1 MHRAKRRYEIKFSY
15 LLFMFSSIL
24 FTFRI
29 VHKKESVHPF
39 PNNELI
45 DILRSKKG
53 AKIMDTCADILIVID
68 LQNGVCY
75 SEEHL
80 FDLQNLLT
88 KVNKRIS
95 SYRKSNKPILFVQHC
110 DNDLVPEKEL
120 WAIHADLD
128 VQEQDFFVR
137 KTHANSFYKTNLKE
151 ILDQLSVHRIEFC
164 GAQTEYCMDATI
176 KFAHGLGYENFMVQK
191 ATSTLNNPF
200 MSAKETINF
209 YENIWNHRFLKL
221 MKDEI

>member
-1 MHRAKRRYEIKFSY
+1 
-15 LLFMFSSIL
+15 
-24 FTFRI
+24 
-29 VHKKESVHPF
+29 
-39 PNNELI
+39 
-45 DILRSKKG
+45 
-53 AKIMDTCADILIVID
+53 MDTCADVLIVID

-80 FDLQNLLT
+80 FNLQNLLT

-110 DNDLVPEKEL
+110 DDDLVPEKEL
-120 WAIHADLD
+120 WAIHSDLD
-128 VQEQDFFVR
+128 VQKQDFFVR
-137 KTHANSFYKTNLKE
+137 KTHANSFYNTNLKE

-164 GAQTEYCMDATI
+164 GAQTEYCMDTTI

-200 MSAKETINF
+200 MSAKETIDF

>member
-1 MHRAKRRYEIKFSY
+1 MKLSFHIFFLHSSQKIKVY
-15 LLFMFSSIL
+15 LLFQGNGF
-24 FTFRI
+24 
-29 VHKKESVHPF
+29 
-39 PNNELI
+39 I
-45 DILRSKKG
+45 DILRDKRG
-53 AKIMDTCADILIVID
+53 KIMNTYDILIVID

-80 FDLQNLLT
+80 FDLKNLLT
-88 KVNKRIS
+88 KVNNRIS
-95 SYRKSNKPILFVQHC
+95 SYRKLNKPILFVQHC
-110 DNDLVPEKEL
+110 DDDLVPEKEL

-151 ILDQLSVHRIEFC
+151 ILDQLSVQRIEFC

-200 MSAKETINF
+200 MSAKETIDF
-209 YENIWNHRFLKL
+209 YENIWNNRFLKL
-221 MKDEI
+221 IKDEI